1 MKKKYLIVAA
11 HPDDET
17 LGCGGLIYSLIRKK
31 NDVRVIF
38 LGEGSSCRFSN
49 NDNKE
54 IINKEIEKRQKFCLN
69 ALKILRVKKFHFY
82 NLKCGMFDQISILKI
97 TKIIEE
103 EIQRFKPD
111 VLLTHSINDLHKD
124 HQLSFQA
131 SLQATRPGTR
141 NSVKELLSFEILS
154 SSEKNFE
161 KTFAPNYFFE
171 LDKVSIEK
179 KIKALKCYKS
189 EIGKHPF
196 SRSALNIKSLAL
208 YRGSQA
214 GTYYAEAFKIIRLIK
229 TK

>member
-1 MKKKYLIVAA
+1 MKKKYLIIVA

-54 IINKEIEKRQKFCLN
+54 LINKEIEKRQRFCLN

-111 VLLTHSINDLHKD
+111 VLLTHSIDDLHKD

-131 SLQATRPGTR
+131 SLQATRPDIYEVINYT
-141 NSVKELLSFEILS
+141 LLDALSLEPSDIHVIHSQRLMIWFKIARWRRFRHSWILS
-154 SSEKNFE
+154 TTMATTESSSSVSLNGFSKLTLNCQRRSM
-161 KTFAPNYFFE
+161 KSAPP
-171 LDKVSIEK
+171 VP
-179 KIKALKCYKS
+179 C
-189 EIGKHPF
+189 
-196 SRSALNIKSLAL
+196 
-208 YRGSQA
+208 
-214 GTYYAEAFKIIRLIK
+214 
-229 TK
+229 